1 LIPAKARERQ
11 LKIKMEVGPLRRI
24 VASIG
29 NFHEDVRFAARQFR
43 RAPAYAIFTVLV
55 LALGIGT
62 VTAMFTISYGVLLK
76 PLPFRADR
84 QLFDV
89 VESTAKG
96 DETFAASYPEIT
108 QLQQATANIADV
120 AFASNY
126 VNIIDAPAGA
136 EMISSV
142 TASPNL
148 FTVLGVE
155 PIIGRR
161 FLPNETIS
169 DHPNVVLLSYDIW
182 QRSFAGDRN
191 VLGKTVH
198 IGATPYTV
206 IGVMPKHFRYPLGD
220 TRTEVWVPIER
231 SALVPKPDDPYG
243 SPWHPIVR
251 LHGGVPPQALESS
264 LEHVHSQFVKSD
276 APSRFR
282 LLRLHDQIVRDV
294 KPSLRALEIAVAIV
308 WLIACSNVAGLLLA
322 RVAARR
328 TEIAVRSA
336 LGAARRRVV
345 AQFLTESL
353 MLSTAA
359 AVGGLGIAALILRI
373 FRHMLATM
381 LPMAQNI
388 QLDWSIF
395 AGLVVLTLLTA
406 LAFGTVPALLAAWA
420 GTEAGLRNSGRSQA
434 GDRRNNRTRAVLLV
448 SEVALSIAL
457 LTGAGLMMRTMYAL
471 RHVPLGFR
479 TDHLLIS
486 SLTAPGDL
494 YKDQNIGSAAWQ
506 PLLDAVRQIPGVK
519 DAALST
525 VMPLKHP
532 VEWLTIVYKTNWTE
546 DNVAAVVR
554 AASPGLMDVL
564 GIRMRSGRF
573 FNSGDTS
580 ASIPVAVVNRI
591 FVDRYLGGGDA
602 LGKQFRF
609 GRKPVT
615 ATVIGVIDDI
625 HQDSLTNA
633 SSPEFYLS
641 IPQIARDN
649 PLYLT
654 IVSKYMEIAI
664 RTEVAPGTMVAE
676 LRRQIAEV
684 NPHLAIGEFSTM
696 SEAVEDSIGAQKLAA
711 GVVGVFGGLALLIT
725 LVGLY
730 GLLTYMVEQ
739 RTREIGIR
747 MALGADRTAVISLV
761 MRQALLLMALG
772 AAAGVCIA
780 LWSNRLLHAFL
791 YGVTASDPWAIA
803 LTPLGLVLCGL
814 VAAAIPARRAAGL
827 DPVDALRA
835 E

>member
-1 LIPAKARERQ
+1 
-11 LKIKMEVGPLRRI
+11 MNRI
-24 VASIG
+24 VASIRS
-29 NFHEDVRFAARQFR
+29 FREDVRFAARQFR

-62 VTAMFTISYGVLLK
+62 VMAMFTISYGVLLR

-84 QLFDV
+84 QLFYV
-89 VESTAKG
+89 AESTTKG
-96 DETFAASYPEIT
+96 DDPFAASYPEIT
-108 QLQQATANIADV
+108 QWQQATTNVANIA
-120 AFASNY
+120 FARNY

-136 EMISSV
+136 EIISSV
-142 TASPNL
+142 SVSPNL
-148 FTVLGVE
+148 FTLLGVE
-155 PIIGRR
+155 PVIGRG

-169 DHPNVVLLSYDIW
+169 DHPNVVLLSYDTW

-198 IGATPYTV
+198 IGATLFSI
-206 IGVMPKHFRYPLGD
+206 IGVMPKQFRYPLDD
-220 TRTEVWVPIER
+220 TRAEVWVPIER
-231 SALVPKPDDPYG
+231 SALIPKPDDPYG
-243 SPWHPIVR
+243 SPWGPIVR
-251 LHGGVPPQALESS
+251 LHAGVPPQALESS
-264 LEHVHSQFVKSD
+264 LAHVHSQFVKSD
-276 APSRFR
+276 TPSRIR
-282 LLRLHDQIVRDV
+282 LVRLRDDLAREVQ
-294 KPSLRALEIAVAIV
+294 PALLALEIAVAIV

-336 LGAARRRVV
+336 LGAGRRRMV

-353 MLSTAA
+353 LLSTAA
-359 AVGGLGIAALILRI
+359 AVGGLGIAGIILRI
-373 FRHMLATM
+373 FRPMLTSA

-388 QLDWSIF
+388 GLDWSIF

-406 LAFGTVPALLAAWA
+406 LAFGAVPALLAAWA
-420 GTEAGLRNSGRSQA
+420 GAEAGLRNSGRSQA
-434 GDRRNNRTRAVLLV
+434 GDRRHNRARAILLV

-479 TDHLLIS
+479 TDHLLIT

-506 PLLDAVRQIPGVK
+506 PLLDAVRQQPGVK

-573 FNSGDTS
+573 FNSGDTA
-580 ASIPVAVVNRI
+580 ASIPVAVVNRV

-602 LGKQFRF
+602 VGKQFRF
-609 GRKPVT
+609 GRKPVA

-625 HQDSLTNA
+625 HQDSLTDA
-633 SSPEFYLS
+633 SRPEFYLC

-649 PLYLT
+649 PLYVS

-664 RTEVAPGTMVAE
+664 RTEVAPGTMIAE
-676 LRRQIAEV
+676 LRRQIADV

-747 MALGADRTAVISLV
+747 MALGAARAAVIRMV
-761 MRQALLLMALG
+761 MRQALLLMAYG

-791 YGVTASDPWAIA
+791 FGVTASDPWTIA
-803 LTPLGLVLCGL
+803 LAPLGLVLCGL

-827 DPVDALRA
+827 DPVEALRA

>member
-1 LIPAKARERQ
+1 MI
-11 LKIKMEVGPLRRI
+11 RI
-24 VASIG
+24 VASIR
-29 NFHEDVRFAARQFR
+29 NFREDVRFAARQFR
-43 RAPAYAIFTVLV
+43 RAPAYAVFTVLV

-62 VTAMFTISYGVLLK
+62 VTAMFTISYSVLLK

-84 QLFDV
+84 QLFKV

-96 DETFAASYPEIT
+96 DEEFGVSYPELT
-108 QLQQATANIADV
+108 QWQQATTEIADV

-126 VNIIDAPAGA
+126 VNILDAPTGA
-136 EMISSV
+136 EMITSV
-142 TASPNL
+142 PASPNL
-148 FTVLGVE
+148 FNLLGVE
-155 PIIGRR
+155 PIIGRS
-161 FLPNETIS
+161 FLRNEQTS
-169 DHPNVVLLSYDIW
+169 DQPNVVLLSYDIW

-198 IGATPYTV
+198 IGATLFTV
-206 IGVMPKHFRYPLGD
+206 IGVMPKQFRYPLGD
-220 TRTEVWVPIER
+220 PRAEVWGPMER
-231 SALVPKPDDPYG
+231 STVVPKTGDPYG
-243 SPWHPIVR
+243 SPWGPIVR
-251 LHGGVPPQALESS
+251 LHAGVRPETLESV
-264 LEHVHSQFVKSD
+264 LARVHSQFVKSD
-276 APSRFR
+276 APNRVR
-282 LLRLHDQIVRDV
+282 LLRLHDQLVREV
-294 KPSLRALEIAVAIV
+294 RPSLLALEIAVGIV

-336 LGAARRRVV
+336 LGAARRRMV
-345 AQFLTESL
+345 ALFLTESL
-353 MLSTAA
+353 VLSTAA
-359 AVGGLGIAALILRI
+359 AAGGLGIAALILRI
-373 FRHMLATM
+373 FRHMLAAT
-381 LPMAQNI
+381 LPIAQNI
-388 QLDWSIF
+388 HIDWSIF

-406 LAFGTVPALLAAWA
+406 LTFGAVPALLAAWA
-420 GTEAGLRNSGRSQA
+420 GSEAGLRNSGRSQA
-434 GDRRNNRTRAVLLV
+434 GDRRHNRVRAVILV

-457 LTGAGLMMRTMYAL
+457 LTSAGLMMRTMYAL

-479 TDHLLIS
+479 TDHLLVT

-494 YKDQNIGSAAWQ
+494 YKDRSIDSAAWQ
-506 PLLDAVRQIPGVK
+506 PLLDAVRQLPGVK

-532 VEWLTIVYKTNWTE
+532 VEWLTLVYKTNWTE
-546 DNVAAVVR
+546 SDVDAVVR

-564 GIRMRSGRF
+564 GIRMHSGRF
-573 FNSGDTS
+573 FNSGDTAANIS
-580 ASIPVAVVNRI
+580 VAVVNRV
-591 FVDRYLGGGDA
+591 FVDRYLGGGNA

-609 GRKPVT
+609 GRKPIT

-625 HQDSLTNA
+625 HQDTLTDA
-633 SSPEFYLS
+633 SRPEFYLCT
-641 IPQIARDN
+641 PQIPRDN
-649 PLYLT
+649 PLYLA
-654 IVSKYMEIAI
+654 IVSKYMELAV
-664 RTEVAPGTMVAE
+664 RTEVAPGAMVAQ

-696 SEAVEDSIGAQKLAA
+696 SEAVEDSIGTQKLAA

-730 GLLTYMVEQ
+730 GLLTYIVEQ

-747 MALGADRTAVISLV
+747 MALGADRVAVIGMV

-791 YGVTASDPWAIA
+791 YGVTASDPWAITLA
-803 LTPLGLVLCGL
+803 PLGLVLCGL
-814 VAAAIPARRAAGL
+814 AAAAVPACRAASL
-827 DPVDALRA
+827 NPVDALRA

>member
-1 LIPAKARERQ
+1 
-11 LKIKMEVGPLRRI
+11 MFRI
-24 VASIG
+24 VAVIA
-29 NFHEDVRFAARQFR
+29 NFREDVRFAFRQFR
-43 RAPAYAIFTVLV
+43 RAPAYAVFTILV

-84 QLFDV
+84 QLFEV
-89 VESTAKG
+89 AQSTAKG
-96 DETFAASYPEIT
+96 NEIFGLSYPELI
-108 QLQQATANIADV
+108 QWQQSTRDLADIG
-120 AFASNY
+120 FALSS
-126 VNIIDAPAGA
+126 VNILDAPAGA

-142 TASPNL
+142 AASPNL
-148 FTVLGVE
+148 FTLLGVE
-155 PIIGRR
+155 PVIGRG
-161 FLPNETIS
+161 FLPDEANS
-169 DHPNVVLLSYDIW
+169 DHPHVVLLSYDIW

-198 IGATPYTV
+198 IGATLFTI
-206 IGVMPKHFRYPLGD
+206 IGVMPRHFRYPLD
-220 TRTEVWVPIER
+220 DIRTEVWVPSER
-231 SALVPKPDDPYG
+231 STLVPKPDDPYG
-243 SPWHPIVR
+243 SPWGPIVR
-251 LHGGVPPQALESS
+251 LHAGVRPQALES
-264 LEHVHSQFVKSD
+264 LLARVHAQFVKSD
-276 APSRFR
+276 TPHRVR
-282 LLRLHDQIVRDV
+282 LLGLHDQQVREV
-294 KPSLRALEIAVAIV
+294 RPALLALEIAVGIV

-336 LGAARRRVV
+336 LGAARRRMV

-353 MLSTAA
+353 VLSAA
-359 AVGGLGIAALILRI
+359 GAAGGLGIAALILRI
-373 FRHMLATM
+373 FRHMLTAM

-388 QLDWSIF
+388 HIDWSIF

-406 LAFGTVPALLAAWA
+406 LAFGAVPALLAAWA
-420 GTEAGLRNSGRSQA
+420 GSEAGLRNSGRSLA
-434 GDRRNNRTRAVLLV
+434 GDRRHNLARAILLV

-479 TDHLLIS
+479 TDHLLIT

-494 YKDQNIGSAAWQ
+494 YKDRSIDSAAWQ
-506 PLLDAVRQIPGVK
+506 PILDAVRKLPGVK
-519 DAALST
+519 NAALST

-546 DNVAAVVR
+546 SNASAVVR
-554 AASPGLMDVL
+554 AASPGLMEVL
-564 GIRMRSGRF
+564 GIRMYSGRF
-573 FNSGDTS
+573 FNSGDTA
-580 ASIPVAVVNRI
+580 ASLPVAVVNRV
-591 FVDRYLGGGDA
+591 FVDRYLGGGDS

-625 HQDSLTNA
+625 HQDTLTDA
-633 SSPEFYLS
+633 SSPEFYLCT
-641 IPQIARDN
+641 PQIARDN
-649 PLYLT
+649 PLYLA
-654 IVSKYMEIAI
+654 IVSKYTELAI
-664 RTEVAPGTMVAE
+664 RTEVAPGSMVAQ
-676 LRRQIAEV
+676 LRRQIAEA

-696 SEAVEDSIGAQKLAA
+696 SEAVEDSIGTQKLAA

-730 GLLTYMVEQ
+730 GLLTYIVEQ

-747 MALGADRTAVISLV
+747 MALGADRAAVIRMV

-780 LWSNRLLHAFL
+780 LWSNRLLHAVL
-791 YGVTASDPWAIA
+791 YGVTASDPWTIA
-803 LTPLGLVLCGL
+803 LAPLGLVFCGL
-814 VAAAIPARRAAGL
+814 AAAAVPARRAAGL
-827 DPVDALRA
+827 NPVDALRA

>member
-1 LIPAKARERQ
+1 LS
-11 LKIKMEVGPLRRI
+11 RI
-24 VASIG
+24 VASIQNLRG
-29 NFHEDVRFAARQFR
+29 DVRFAARQFR

-62 VTAMFTISYGVLLK
+62 VTTMFTISYGVLLK

-108 QLQQATANIADV
+108 QWQQATTNIADV

-142 TASPNL
+142 AASPNL
-148 FTVLGVE
+148 FTLLGVE

-161 FLPNETIS
+161 FTPNETIS
-169 DHPNVVLLSYDIW
+169 DHPDVVLLSYDIW

-206 IGVMPKHFRYPLGD
+206 IGVMPRQFRYPLGD
-220 TRTEVWVPIER
+220 TRAEVWVPIER
-231 SALVPKPDDPYG
+231 SAMVPKPDDPYG

-251 LHGGVPPQALESS
+251 LHAGVSPQALESS
-264 LEHVHSQFVKSD
+264 LAHVHSQFVKSD
-276 APSRFR
+276 APNRFR
-282 LLRLHDQIVRDV
+282 LLRLHDQLVRDV
-294 KPSLRALEIAVAIV
+294 EPALRALEIAVAIV

-353 MLSTAA
+353 LLSIAA

-381 LPMAQNI
+381 LPLAQNI
-388 QLDWSIF
+388 HLDWSIF
-395 AGLVVLTLLTA
+395 AGLVVFTLLTA
-406 LAFGTVPALLAAWA
+406 LAFGAIPALLAAWA
-420 GTEAGLRNSGRSQA
+420 GTEAGLRNSGRGQA
-434 GDRRNNRTRAVLLV
+434 GDPRHNWARAVLLV

-479 TDHLLIS
+479 TDHLLVT

-494 YKDQNIGSAAWQ
+494 YKDQNIGAAAWQ
-506 PLLDAVRQIPGVK
+506 PLLDTVRQHPGVK

-525 VMPLKHP
+525 VIPLKHP
-532 VEWLTIVYKTNWTE
+532 VEWQTIVYKTNWTE
-546 DNVAAVVR
+546 GNVDAVVR

-573 FNSGDTS
+573 FNLGDTPTS
-580 ASIPVAVVNRI
+580 APVAVVNRI
-591 FVDRYLGGGDA
+591 FVDRYLGGGNA

-615 ATVIGVIDDI
+615 VTIIGVIDDI

-633 SSPEFYLS
+633 SVPELYLC

-649 PLYLT
+649 PLYLA

-730 GLLTYMVEQ
+730 GLLTYVVEQ

-747 MALGADRTAVISLV
+747 MALGANRTAVITMV

-803 LTPLGLVLCGL
+803 LAP
-814 VAAAIPARRAAGL
+814 R
-827 DPVDALRA
+827 
-835 E
+835 

>member
-1 LIPAKARERQ
+1 MSL
-11 LKIKMEVGPLRRI
+11 I
-24 VASIG
+24 VASLR
-29 NFHEDVRFAARQFR
+29 NFREDVRFAARQFR
-43 RAPAYAIFTVLV
+43 RAPAYAIFTTLV

-76 PLPFRADR
+76 PLPFHADR

-89 VESTAKG
+89 VETTAKG
-96 DETFAASYPEIT
+96 NETFAASYPEIT
-108 QLQQATANIADV
+108 QWQQATASLADV

-126 VNIIDAPAGA
+126 VDILDTPAGA
-136 EMISSV
+136 EMVSPV
-142 TASPNL
+142 TASSNL
-148 FTVLGVE
+148 FHLLGVE
-155 PIIGRR
+155 PIIGRG
-161 FLPNETIS
+161 FASGEAIS
-169 DHPNVVLLSYDIW
+169 DHPYAVLLSYDIW
-182 QRSFAGDRN
+182 QRSFAADRN
-191 VLGKTVH
+191 VLGRTVH

-206 IGVMPKHFRYPLGD
+206 VGVMPRRFSYPLGD
-220 TRTEVWVPIER
+220 IRPEVWIPIER
-231 SALVPKPDDPYG
+231 SALVSKPDDPYG
-243 SPWHPIVR
+243 SSWHPIVR
-251 LHGGVPPQALESS
+251 LHAGVAPQAIEDS
-264 LEHVHSQFVKSD
+264 LANVHSQFAKSGT
-276 APSRFR
+276 PKRFR
-282 LLRLHDQIVRDV
+282 LLRLHDQLVRDV
-294 KPSLRALEIAVAIV
+294 RPSLRALEIAVAIV

-336 LGAARRRVV
+336 LGAARRRMV

-353 MLSTAA
+353 LLSTAA
-359 AVGGLGIAALILRI
+359 AVGGLGVAALILRI
-373 FRHMLATM
+373 FRRMLTTA

-388 QLDWSIF
+388 RIDWSIF
-395 AGLVVLTLLTA
+395 AGLVVLTIITA

-420 GTEAGLRNSGRSQA
+420 GTEAGLRNSGRSQS
-434 GDRRNNRTRAVLLV
+434 GDRRHNRARAVLLV

-479 TDHLLIS
+479 TDHLLVT

-494 YKDQNIGSAAWQ
+494 YKDQNIGTAAWQ
-506 PLLDAVRQIPGVK
+506 PLLDTVRQYPGVK

-532 VEWLTIVYKTNWTE
+532 VEWLTLVYKTNWT
-546 DNVAAVVR
+546 DGNVSAVVR

-564 GIRMRSGRF
+564 GIRMHSGRF
-573 FNSGDTS
+573 FNSGDTAS
-580 ASIPVAVVNRI
+580 SIPVAVVNRI

-609 GRKPVT
+609 GRKPAM

-625 HQDSLTNA
+625 HQDSLTDA
-633 SSPEFYLS
+633 SSPEFYLC
-641 IPQIARDN
+641 IPQIPRDN

-664 RTEVAPGTMVAE
+664 RTEVTPDTMIAE

-684 NPHLAIGEFSTM
+684 NPHLAMGEFSTM

-711 GVVGVFGGLALLIT
+711 EVVGVFGGLALLIT

-730 GLLTYMVEQ
+730 GLLTYIVDQ

-747 MALGADRTAVISLV
+747 MALGADRVAVVSMV
-761 MRQALLLMALG
+761 MRQALILMALG

-791 YGVTASDPWAIA
+791 YGVTASDPWAVA
-803 LTPLGLVLCGL
+803 LAPIGLVLCGL
-814 VAAAIPARRAAGL
+814 VAAAVPARRAAGL
-827 DPVDALRA
+827 NPVDALRA

>member
-1 LIPAKARERQ
+1 
-11 LKIKMEVGPLRRI
+11 MEVGPLSYI
-24 VASIG
+24 VAPIG
-29 NFHEDVRFAARQFR
+29 NFFGDARFAARQFR

-55 LALGIGT
+55 LSLGIGT

-108 QLQQATANIADV
+108 QWQQAATNIADV

-148 FTVLGVE
+148 FALLGVE
-155 PIIGRR
+155 PIIGRG
-161 FLPNETIS
+161 FTPDETIS
-169 DHPNVVLLSYDIW
+169 DHPNVALLSYDIW
-182 QRSFAGDRN
+182 KRSFAGDRN

-198 IGATPYTV
+198 IGPTPYTV
-206 IGVMPKHFRYPLGD
+206 IGVMPRQFRYPLGD
-220 TRTEVWVPIER
+220 IRPEVWVPIER
-231 SALVPKPDDPYG
+231 SALVSKPDGPYG
-243 SPWHPIVR
+243 STWHPIVR
-251 LHGGVPPQALESS
+251 LHTGVPPQALESS
-264 LEHVHSQFVKSD
+264 LANVHSQFEKSD
-276 APSRFR
+276 APHRFR
-282 LLRLHDQIVRDV
+282 LLRLHDQLVREV
-294 KPSLRALEIAVAIV
+294 KPALLALEIAVAIV

-336 LGAARRRVV
+336 LGAARRRMV
-345 AQFLTESL
+345 AQFLTEAL
-353 MLSTAA
+353 ILSVAA

-373 FRHMLATM
+373 FRQMLGTM

-388 QLDWSIF
+388 HLDWSIF

-406 LAFGTVPALLAAWA
+406 VTFGAVPALFAAWA
-420 GTEAGLRNSGRSQA
+420 GTEAGLRNSSRSQA
-434 GDRRNNRTRAVLLV
+434 GDRRHNRARAALLV

-479 TDHLLIS
+479 TDHLLVT

-494 YKDQNIGSAAWQ
+494 YKDQNIGSVAWQ
-506 PLLDAVRQIPGVK
+506 PLLDAVRQHPGVK

-532 VEWLTIVYKTNWTE
+532 VEWLTLVYKTNWTE
-546 DNVAAVVR
+546 GDVAAVVR

-564 GIRMRSGRF
+564 GIRMQSGRF
-573 FNSGDTS
+573 FNLGDTA

-591 FVDRYLGGGDA
+591 FVDRYLGGGHA
-602 LGKQFRF
+602 LGKQIRF

-625 HQDSLTNA
+625 RQDSLTDA
-633 SSPEFYLS
+633 SRPEFYIC

-664 RTEVAPGTMVAE
+664 RTEVAPGTMIAE

-747 MALGADRTAVISLV
+747 MALGADRAAVISMV

-772 AAAGVCIA
+772 AAAGICIA

-803 LTPLGLVLCGL
+803 LAPLGLVLCGL
-814 VAAAIPARRAAGL
+814 VAAAVPARRAARL

>member
-1 LIPAKARERQ
+1 
-11 LKIKMEVGPLRRI
+11 M
-24 VASIG
+24 
-29 NFHEDVRFAARQFR
+29 RFAARQFR

-62 VTAMFTISYGVLLK
+62 VMAMFTISYGVLLR

-84 QLFDV
+84 QLFYV
-89 VESTAKG
+89 AESTTKG
-96 DETFAASYPEIT
+96 DDPFAASYPEIT
-108 QLQQATANIADV
+108 QWQQATTNVANIA
-120 AFASNY
+120 FARNY

-136 EMISSV
+136 EIISSV
-142 TASPNL
+142 SVSPNL
-148 FTVLGVE
+148 FTLLGVE
-155 PIIGRR
+155 PVIGRG

-169 DHPNVVLLSYDIW
+169 DHPNVVLLSYDTW

-198 IGATPYTV
+198 IGATLFSI
-206 IGVMPKHFRYPLGD
+206 IGVMPKQFRYPLDD
-220 TRTEVWVPIER
+220 TRAEVWVPIER
-231 SALVPKPDDPYG
+231 SALIPKPDDPYG
-243 SPWHPIVR
+243 SPWGPIVR
-251 LHGGVPPQALESS
+251 LHAGVPPQALESS
-264 LEHVHSQFVKSD
+264 LAHVHSQFVKSD
-276 APSRFR
+276 TPSRIR
-282 LLRLHDQIVRDV
+282 LVRLRDDLAREVQ
-294 KPSLRALEIAVAIV
+294 PALLALEIAVAIV

-336 LGAARRRVV
+336 LGAGRRRMV

-353 MLSTAA
+353 LLSTAA
-359 AVGGLGIAALILRI
+359 AVGGLGIAGIILRI
-373 FRHMLATM
+373 FRPMLTSA

-388 QLDWSIF
+388 GLDWSIF

-406 LAFGTVPALLAAWA
+406 LAFGAVPALLAAWA
-420 GTEAGLRNSGRSQA
+420 GAEAGLRNSGRSQA
-434 GDRRNNRTRAVLLV
+434 GDRRHNRARAILLV

-479 TDHLLIS
+479 TDHLLIT

-506 PLLDAVRQIPGVK
+506 PLLDAVRQQPGVK

-573 FNSGDTS
+573 FNSGDTA
-580 ASIPVAVVNRI
+580 ASIPVAVVNRV

-602 LGKQFRF
+602 VGKQFRF
-609 GRKPVT
+609 GRKPVA

-625 HQDSLTNA
+625 HQDSLTDA
-633 SSPEFYLS
+633 SRPEFYLC

-649 PLYLT
+649 PLYVS

-664 RTEVAPGTMVAE
+664 RTEVAPGTMIAE
-676 LRRQIAEV
+676 LRRQIADV

-747 MALGADRTAVISLV
+747 MALGAARAAVIRMV
-761 MRQALLLMALG
+761 MRQALLLMAYG

-791 YGVTASDPWAIA
+791 FGVTASDPWTIA
-803 LTPLGLVLCGL
+803 LAPLGLVLCGL

-827 DPVDALRA
+827 DPVEALRA

>member
-1 LIPAKARERQ
+1 
-11 LKIKMEVGPLRRI
+11 MEVGPLGYT

-29 NFHEDVRFAARQFR
+29 YFREDVRFAARQFR
-43 RAPAYAIFTVLV
+43 RAPAYAIFTTLV

-62 VTAMFTISYGVLLK
+62 VTAMFTISYGVLMK
-76 PLPFRADR
+76 QLPFRADR

-142 TASPNL
+142 AASPNL
-148 FTVLGVE
+148 FTLLGVE
-155 PIIGRR
+155 PIIGRS
-161 FLPNETIS
+161 FTPDEAIS

-191 VLGKTVH
+191 VLGRTVH
-198 IGATPYTV
+198 VGPTPETV
-206 IGVMPKHFRYPLGD
+206 IGVMPRQFSYPMGD
-220 TRTEVWVPIER
+220 IRPEVWVPIER
-231 SALVPKPDDPYG
+231 TALASKPDGPYG
-243 SPWHPIVR
+243 STWHPIVR
-251 LHGGVPPQALESS
+251 LHAGVAPQALESS
-264 LEHVHSQFVKSD
+264 LAHAHSQFAKSD
-276 APSRFR
+276 ALGRFG
-282 LLRLHDQIVRDV
+282 LVSLHDQLVRHV
-294 KPSLRALEIAVAIV
+294 RPALLALEIAVAIV

-336 LGAARRRVV
+336 LGAGRRRMV

-353 MLSTAA
+353 LLSTAA

-373 FRHMLATM
+373 FRHILTTA
-381 LPMAQNI
+381 LPMAQNVR
-388 QLDWSIF
+388 LDWAIF

-406 LAFGTVPALLAAWA
+406 LAFGTMPALLAAWA
-420 GTEAGLRNSGRSQA
+420 GAESGLRNSGRSQA
-434 GDRRNNRTRAVLLV
+434 GDRRHNRARAVLLV

-479 TDHLLIS
+479 TDHLLVT

-494 YKDQNIGSAAWQ
+494 YKDRNIDSAAWQ
-506 PLLDAVRQIPGVK
+506 PVLDAVRQLPGVK

-532 VEWLTIVYKTNWTE
+532 VEWLTLVYKTNWTE

-564 GIRMRSGRF
+564 GIRMHSGRF
-573 FNSGDTS
+573 FNSRDTAS
-580 ASIPVAVVNRI
+580 SIPVAVVNRV

-602 LGKQFRF
+602 LGKQFRY

-625 HQDSLTNA
+625 HQDSLTET
-633 SSPEFYLS
+633 SRPEFYIC
-641 IPQIARDN
+641 IPQVARDN

-654 IVSKYMEIAI
+654 IVSKYTEIAI

-676 LRRQIAEV
+676 LRRQISEV

-696 SEAVEDSIGAQKLAA
+696 TEAVEDSIGAQKLAA

-747 MALGADRTAVISLV
+747 MALGADRAAVIRLII
-761 MRQALLLMALG
+761 RQALLLMSLG

-780 LWSNRLLHAFL
+780 FWSNRLLHAFL
-791 YGVTASDPWAIA
+791 YGVTASDPWAITLA
-803 LTPLGLVLCGL
+803 PLCLVLCGL
-814 VAAAIPARRAAGL
+814 VAAAVPARRAAGL

>member
-1 LIPAKARERQ
+1 MI
-11 LKIKMEVGPLRRI
+11 RI

-29 NFHEDVRFAARQFR
+29 NFREDLRFAARQFR
-43 RAPAYAIFTVLV
+43 RAPAYAVFTVLV

-62 VTAMFTISYGVLLK
+62 VTAMFTISYSVLLR

-84 QLFDV
+84 HLFKV

-96 DETFAASYPEIT
+96 DEGFGVSYPEIT
-108 QLQQATANIADV
+108 QWQQATGDLADV
-120 AFASNY
+120 GFAWSS
-126 VNIIDAPAGA
+126 VNIINAPAGA

-142 TASPNL
+142 AASPNL
-148 FTVLGVE
+148 FTLLGVE
-155 PIIGRR
+155 PVIGRS
-161 FLPNETIS
+161 FLPNEANS
-169 DHPNVVLLSYDIW
+169 DHLNVVLLSYDIW

-198 IGATPYTV
+198 IGTTLCTI
-206 IGVMPKHFRYPLGD
+206 IGVMPKQFRYPLD
-220 TRTEVWVPIER
+220 DIRAEVWVPSER
-231 SALVPKPDDPYG
+231 STLVPRPDDPYG
-243 SPWHPIVR
+243 SPWGPIVR
-251 LHGGVPPQALESS
+251 LHPGVRPQALESV
-264 LEHVHSQFVKSD
+264 LAGVHSQFVKSD
-276 APSRFR
+276 IPNRVC
-282 LLRLHDQIVRDV
+282 LLHLHDQLVREV
-294 KPSLRALEIAVAIV
+294 RSALLALEIAVGIV

-336 LGAARRRVV
+336 LGASRRRMV

-353 MLSTAA
+353 LLSIAA
-359 AVGGLGIAALILRI
+359 AVSGLGIAALILRI
-373 FRHMLATM
+373 SRHMLAAM

-388 QLDWSIF
+388 HLDWSIF

-406 LAFGTVPALLAAWA
+406 LTFGTVPALLAAWA
-420 GTEAGLRNSGRSQA
+420 GTEAGLRNSGRSQT
-434 GDRRNNRTRAVLLV
+434 GDRRHNRARAVLLV

-479 TDHLLIS
+479 TDHLLVT
-486 SLTAPGDL
+486 SLTAPGGL
-494 YKDQNIGSAAWQ
+494 YNDQNIGAKAWQ
-506 PLLDAVRQIPGVK
+506 PLLDAVRQLPGVR

-532 VEWLTIVYKTNWTE
+532 VEWQTIVYKTNWTE
-546 DNVAAVVR
+546 GDVDAVVR
-554 AASPGLMDVL
+554 AASPGLMEVL
-564 GIRMRSGRF
+564 GIRMLSGRF
-573 FNSGDTS
+573 FNLDDTPT
-580 ASIPVAVVNRI
+580 SIPVAVVNRV

-602 LGKQFRF
+602 LGKQFRY
-609 GRKPVT
+609 GRKA
-615 ATVIGVIDDI
+615 ATVTVVGVIDDI
-625 HQDSLTNA
+625 HQDTLTDA
-633 SSPEFYLS
+633 SRPEFYLCT
-641 IPQIARDN
+641 PQIARDN
-649 PLYLT
+649 PLYLA
-654 IVSKYMEIAI
+654 IVSKYMELAI
-664 RTEVAPGTMVAE
+664 RIEVAPGAMVAQ

-725 LVGLY
+725 LAGLY
-730 GLLTYMVEQ
+730 GLLSYMVEQ

-747 MALGADRTAVISLV
+747 MALGADRVAVISMV

-780 LWSNRLLHAFL
+780 FWSNHLLHAFL
-791 YGVTASDPWAIA
+791 YGVTASDPWTIA
-803 LTPLGLVLCGL
+803 LAPLGLVLCGL
-814 VAAAIPARRAAGL
+814 AAAAVPARRAASL
-827 DPVDALRA
+827 NPVEALRA

>member
-1 LIPAKARERQ
+1 
-11 LKIKMEVGPLRRI
+11 MNRI
-24 VASIG
+24 AASIG
-29 NFHEDVRFAARQFR
+29 NFREDMRFAARQFR

-62 VTAMFTISYGVLLK
+62 VMAMFTISYGVLLR

-84 QLFDV
+84 QLFYV
-89 VESTAKG
+89 AESTTKG
-96 DETFAASYPEIT
+96 DDPFAASYPEIT
-108 QLQQATANIADV
+108 QWQQATTNVANIA
-120 AFASNY
+120 FARNY

-136 EMISSV
+136 EIISSV
-142 TASPNL
+142 SVSPNL
-148 FTVLGVE
+148 FTLLGVE
-155 PIIGRR
+155 PVIGRG

-169 DHPNVVLLSYDIW
+169 DHPNVVLLSYDTW

-198 IGATPYTV
+198 IGATLFSI
-206 IGVMPKHFRYPLGD
+206 IGVMPKQFRYPLDD
-220 TRTEVWVPIER
+220 TRAEVWVPIER
-231 SALVPKPDDPYG
+231 SALIPKPDDPYG
-243 SPWHPIVR
+243 SPWGPIVR
-251 LHGGVPPQALESS
+251 LHAGVPPQALESS
-264 LEHVHSQFVKSD
+264 LAHVHSQFVKSD
-276 APSRFR
+276 TPSRIR
-282 LLRLHDQIVRDV
+282 LVRLRDDLAREVQ
-294 KPSLRALEIAVAIV
+294 PALLALEIAVAIV

-336 LGAARRRVV
+336 LGAGRRRMV

-353 MLSTAA
+353 LLSTAA
-359 AVGGLGIAALILRI
+359 AVGGLGIAGIILRI
-373 FRHMLATM
+373 FRPMLTSA

-388 QLDWSIF
+388 GLDWSIF

-406 LAFGTVPALLAAWA
+406 LAFGAVPALLAAWA
-420 GTEAGLRNSGRSQA
+420 GAEAGLRNSGRSQA
-434 GDRRNNRTRAVLLV
+434 GDRRHNRARAILLV

-479 TDHLLIS
+479 TDHLLIT

-506 PLLDAVRQIPGVK
+506 PLLDAVRQQPGVK

-573 FNSGDTS
+573 FNSGDTA
-580 ASIPVAVVNRI
+580 ASIPVAVVNRV

-602 LGKQFRF
+602 VGKQFRF
-609 GRKPVT
+609 GRKPVA

-625 HQDSLTNA
+625 HQDSLTDA
-633 SSPEFYLS
+633 SRPEFYLC

-649 PLYLT
+649 PLYVS

-664 RTEVAPGTMVAE
+664 RTEVAPGTMIAE
-676 LRRQIAEV
+676 LRRQIADV

-747 MALGADRTAVISLV
+747 MALGAARAAVIRMV
-761 MRQALLLMALG
+761 MRQALLLMAYG

-791 YGVTASDPWAIA
+791 FGVTASDPWTIA
-803 LTPLGLVLCGL
+803 LAPLGLVLCGL

-827 DPVDALRA
+827 DPVEALRA

>member
-1 LIPAKARERQ
+1 
-11 LKIKMEVGPLRRI
+11 MNSI
-24 VASIG
+24 VASIR
-29 NFHEDVRFAARQFR
+29 NFREDARFAVRQFR
-43 RAPAYAIFTVLV
+43 RAPAYAVFTVLV
-55 LALGIGT
+55 LTLGIGT

-89 VESTAKG
+89 FESTAKG

-108 QLQQATANIADV
+108 QWQQATTNIADV

-148 FTVLGVE
+148 FTLLGVE
-155 PIIGRR
+155 PIIGRG
-161 FLPNETIS
+161 FIPNETIS
-169 DHPNVVLLSYDIW
+169 DHPNVVLLSYDTW
-182 QRSFAGDRN
+182 QRSFAGDHE

-206 IGVMPKHFRYPLGD
+206 IGVMPKHFRYPIGD
-220 TRTEVWVPIER
+220 TRAEVWVPIER

-243 SPWHPIVR
+243 APWHPIVR
-251 LHGGVPPQALESS
+251 LHAGVPPQALESS
-264 LEHVHSQFVKSD
+264 LAHVHSQFVKSD
-276 APSRFR
+276 APNRFHLLRFR
-282 LLRLHDQIVRDV
+282 DQVMREV
-294 KPSLRALEIAVAIV
+294 KPTLLALEIAVAIV

-336 LGAARRRVV
+336 LGAPRRRVV
-345 AQFLTESL
+345 AQFLTESFL
-353 MLSTAA
+353 LSIAG

-373 FRHMLATM
+373 FRHMLGTM

-388 QLDWSIF
+388 HLDWSIF
-395 AGLVVLTLLTA
+395 AGLVVLALLTT
-406 LAFGTVPALLAAWA
+406 LAFGAVPALLAAWA
-420 GTEAGLRNSGRSQA
+420 GSEAGLRNSGRSQA
-434 GDRRNNRTRAVLLV
+434 GDRRHNRARAVLV
-448 SEVALSIAL
+448 ISEVALSIAL

-479 TDHLLIS
+479 TDHLLVT

-494 YKDQNIGSAAWQ
+494 YKDQNIGTAAWQ
-506 PLLDAVRQIPGVK
+506 PLLDAVRQHPGVK

-546 DNVAAVVR
+546 GNVDAVVR

-564 GIRMRSGRF
+564 GIRMHSGRF
-573 FNSGDTS
+573 FNAGDTS
-580 ASIPVAVVNRI
+580 ASIPVAVVNRV

-615 ATVIGVIDDI
+615 ATVVGVIDDI
-625 HQDSLTNA
+625 HQDTLTDA
-633 SSPEFYLS
+633 SRPEFYLCT
-641 IPQIARDN
+641 PQIARDN
-649 PLYLT
+649 PLYLA

-664 RTEVAPGTMVAE
+664 RTEVSPGTMIAE

-730 GLLTYMVEQ
+730 GLLTYVVEQ

-747 MALGADRTAVISLV
+747 MALGADRAAVISLV

-791 YGVTASDPWAIA
+791 YGVTASDPWTIA
-803 LTPLGLVLCGL
+803 LAPLGLVLCGL
-814 VAAAIPARRAAGL
+814 AAAAVPARRAAGL
-827 DPVDALRA
+827 NPTDALRA

>member
-1 LIPAKARERQ
+1 MSP
-11 LKIKMEVGPLRRI
+11 I
-24 VASIG
+24 VASIR
-29 NFHEDVRFAARQFR
+29 NFREDVRFAARQFR
-43 RAPAYAIFTVLV
+43 RAPAYAIFTTLV

-89 VESTAKG
+89 VESTARG
-96 DETFAASYPEIT
+96 DDTFAASYPEIT
-108 QLQQATANIADV
+108 QLQQATSNIADV

-136 EMISSV
+136 EMISAV

-148 FTVLGVE
+148 FNVLGVE
-155 PIIGRR
+155 PIIGRS
-161 FLPNETIS
+161 FTPDEAIS

-198 IGATPYTV
+198 IGATPFTV
-206 IGVMPKHFRYPLGD
+206 IGIMPRQFQYPLGD
-220 TRTEVWVPIER
+220 IRPEVWVPIER
-231 SALVPKPDDPYG
+231 SALALKADGPYG
-243 SPWHPIVR
+243 ATWHPIVR
-251 LHGGVPPQALESS
+251 LHAGVPPQALESS
-264 LEHVHSQFVKSD
+264 LANVHSQFAKSD
-276 APSRFR
+276 APKRFR
-282 LLRLHDQIVRDV
+282 LLRLHDQMVHDV
-294 KPSLRALEIAVAIV
+294 KPALRALGIAVAIV

-322 RVAARR
+322 RVAARHP
-328 TEIAVRSA
+328 EIAIRSA
-336 LGAARRRVV
+336 LGAARRRMV

-353 MLSTAA
+353 LLSTAA
-359 AVGGLGIAALILRI
+359 SVGGLGIAALILRI
-373 FRHMLATM
+373 FRRMLTTA

-395 AGLVVLTLLTA
+395 AGLVVLTLFTA
-406 LAFGTVPALLAAWA
+406 LAFGAVPALLAAWT
-420 GTEAGLRNSGRSQA
+420 GSEAGLRNSGRSQA
-434 GDRRNNRTRAVLLV
+434 GDRRHNRARAILLV

-479 TDHLLIS
+479 TDHLLIT
-486 SLTAPGDL
+486 SLTAPGDI
-494 YKDQNIGSAAWQ
+494 YKDQNIGTAAWQ
-506 PLLDAVRQIPGVK
+506 PLLDAVRQHPGVK

-532 VEWLTIVYKTNWTE
+532 VEWLTLIYKTNWTE
-546 DNVAAVVR
+546 GNVAADVR

-564 GIRMRSGRF
+564 GIRMHSGRF

-580 ASIPVAVVNRI
+580 SSIPVAVVNRV
-591 FVDRYLGGGDA
+591 FADRYLGGVNA
-602 LGKQFRF
+602 VGKQFRF
-609 GRKPVT
+609 GRKPAT

-625 HQDSLTNA
+625 KQDTLTDA
-633 SSPEFYLS
+633 SSPEFYLCINQ
-641 IPQIARDN
+641 IPRDN

-664 RTEVAPGTMVAE
+664 RTEVAPGTMIAE

-739 RTREIGIR
+739 RTREIGVR
-747 MALGADRTAVISLV
+747 MALGADRAAVIRLV
-761 MRQALLLMALG
+761 IRQALLLMALG

-803 LTPLGLVLCGL
+803 LAPLGLVLCGL
-814 VAAAIPARRAAGL
+814 AAAAVPARRAARL
-827 DPVDALRA
+827 NPVDALRA

>member
-1 LIPAKARERQ
+1 LS
-11 LKIKMEVGPLRRI
+11 RI
-24 VASIG
+24 VASIR
-29 NFHEDVRFAARQFR
+29 NFREDVRFAARQFR

-76 PLPFRADR
+76 PLPFWADH

-108 QLQQATANIADV
+108 QLQQATTSIADV

-142 TASPNL
+142 SASPNL
-148 FTVLGVE
+148 FTLLGVE

-161 FLPNETIS
+161 FAPDETIS
-169 DHPNVVLLSYDIW
+169 DHPNVVLLSFEIW

-206 IGVMPKHFRYPLGD
+206 IGVMPRRFSYPLGD
-220 TRTEVWVPIER
+220 IRAEVWVPIER
-231 SALVPKPDDPYG
+231 SALVSKPDDPYG
-243 SPWHPIVR
+243 SFWHPIVR
-251 LHGGVPPQALESS
+251 LHAGVPPQALESA
-264 LEHVHSQFVKSD
+264 LAHVHSQFVKGET
-276 APSRFR
+276 PSRFR
-282 LLRLHDQIVRDV
+282 LLNLHDQLVRDV
-294 KPSLRALEIAVAIV
+294 KPTLLALEIAVALV

-336 LGAARRRVV
+336 LGAARRRMV

-353 MLSTAA
+353 LLSTAA
-359 AVGGLGIAALILRI
+359 AVGGLGIAAIILRI
-373 FRHMLATM
+373 FRHMLTTA
-381 LPMAQNI
+381 LPMARNI

-406 LAFGTVPALLAAWA
+406 LAFGSVPALFAAWT
-420 GTEAGLRNSGRSQA
+420 GSEAGLRNSGRSQA
-434 GDRRNNRTRAVLLV
+434 GDRRHNRARAVLLV

-479 TDHLLIS
+479 TDHLLIT
-486 SLTAPGDL
+486 SLTAPGNL

-506 PLLDAVRQIPGVK
+506 PLLDAVRQHPGVK

-532 VEWLTIVYKTNWTE
+532 VEWLTLMYKTNWTE
-546 DNVAAVVR
+546 GNVAADVR

-564 GIRMRSGRF
+564 GIRMHSGRF

-580 ASIPVAVVNRI
+580 SSTPVAVVNRV
-591 FVDRYLGGGDA
+591 FADRYLGGINA
-602 LGKQFRF
+602 VGKQFRF
-609 GRKPVT
+609 GRKPAT

-625 HQDSLTNA
+625 KQDTLTDS
-633 SSPEFYLS
+633 SSPEFYLCL
-641 IPQIARDN
+641 PQIPRDN
-649 PLYLT
+649 PLYLA

-664 RTEVAPGTMVAE
+664 RTEVAPGTMIAE

-711 GVVGVFGGLALLIT
+711 RVVGVFGGLALLIT

-739 RTREIGIR
+739 RTREIGVR
-747 MALGADRTAVISLV
+747 MALGADRAAVIRLV
-761 MRQALLLMALG
+761 LRQALLLMALG

-803 LTPLGLVLCGL
+803 LAPLGLVLCGL
-814 VAAAIPARRAAGL
+814 VAAAVPARRAARL
-827 DPVDALRA
+827 NPVDALRA

>member
-1 LIPAKARERQ
+1 
-11 LKIKMEVGPLRRI
+11 MSRI
-24 VASIG
+24 VTSIR
-29 NFHEDVRFAARQFR
+29 NFLEDARFAVRQFR

-89 VESTAKG
+89 VESTTKG
-96 DETFAASYPEIT
+96 DETFAVSYPEIT
-108 QLQQATANIADV
+108 QWQQATTKIADV

-126 VNIIDAPAGA
+126 VNVIDAPAGA

-142 TASPNL
+142 AASPNL
-148 FTVLGVE
+148 FTLLGVE
-155 PIIGRR
+155 PIIGRT
-161 FLPNETIS
+161 FLQNEQITE
-169 DHPNVVLLSYDIW
+169 HPNVLILSYDTW
-182 QRSFAGDRN
+182 QRSFAGDHE

-206 IGVMPKHFRYPLGD
+206 IGVMPKQFRYPLGD
-220 TRTEVWVPIER
+220 IRAEVWVPIER
-231 SALVPKPDDPYG
+231 SAVVPKPDDPYG
-243 SPWHPIVR
+243 SPWHPLVR
-251 LHGGVPPQALESS
+251 VHAGVPPRALES
-264 LEHVHSQFVKSD
+264 LLTNVHSQFVKSET
-276 APSRFR
+276 PNRIR
-282 LLRLHDQIVRDV
+282 LLRLHDQLVRDV
-294 KPSLRALEIAVAIV
+294 QPALLALEIAVAIV

-336 LGAARRRVV
+336 LGAARSRMVT
-345 AQFLTESL
+345 QFLTESL
-353 MLSTAA
+353 LLSIAGA
-359 AVGGLGIAALILRI
+359 SGGLGIAALILRI
-373 FRHMLATM
+373 FRHMLGTM

-388 QLDWSIF
+388 HLDWSIF

-420 GTEAGLRNSGRSQA
+420 GSEAGLRNSGRSQA
-434 GDRRNNRTRAVLLV
+434 GDRRHNRARAVLVV

-457 LTGAGLMMRTMYAL
+457 LTGTGLMMRTMYAL

-479 TDHLLIS
+479 TDHLLVT

-494 YKDQNIGSAAWQ
+494 YKDQDIGIVAWQ
-506 PLLDAVRQIPGVK
+506 PLLDAVRQQPGVK

-546 DNVAAVVR
+546 GNVDAVVR

-564 GIRMRSGRF
+564 GIRMHKGRF
-573 FNSGDTS
+573 FNLGDTS
-580 ASIPVAVVNRI
+580 ASIPVAVVNRV
-591 FVDRYLGGGDA
+591 FVDRYLGGEDA

-615 ATVIGVIDDI
+615 ATVVGIIDDI
-625 HQDSLTNA
+625 HQDTITDA
-633 SSPEFYLS
+633 SRPEFYLC

-649 PLYLT
+649 PLYLA
-654 IVSKYMEIAI
+654 IVSKYMELAI
-664 RTEVAPGTMVAE
+664 RTEVAPGTMVAQ

-684 NPHLAIGEFSTM
+684 NSHLAIGEFSTM

-747 MALGADRTAVISLV
+747 MALGADRTAVITMV

-791 YGVTASDPWAIA
+791 FGVIASDPWTIA
-803 LTPLGLVLCGL
+803 LTPVGLVLCGL
-814 VAAAIPARRAAGL
+814 AAAAVPARRAAGL
-827 DPVDALRA
+827 NPVDALRA

>member
-1 LIPAKARERQ
+1 
-11 LKIKMEVGPLRRI
+11 MSRI

-29 NFHEDVRFAARQFR
+29 IFREDVRFAARQFR
-43 RAPAYAIFTVLV
+43 RAPAYASFTVLV

-76 PLPFRADR
+76 PLPFQADR

-96 DETFAASYPEIT
+96 DETFSASYSEIT
-108 QLQQATANIADV
+108 QWQQATTNSADV

-126 VNIIDAPAGA
+126 VNIIDAPTGA

-142 TASPNL
+142 ASSPNL
-148 FTVLGVE
+148 FTVLGVS

-161 FLPNETIS
+161 FTPDEAIS
-169 DHPNVVLLSYDIW
+169 DHPNVLLLSYDIW
-182 QRSFAGDRN
+182 QRSFAGDRD

-198 IGATPYTV
+198 FGATPYTV
-206 IGVMPKHFRYPLGD
+206 IGVMPRQFRYPLGD
-220 TRTEVWVPIER
+220 IRAEVWVPIER
-231 SALVPKPDDPYG
+231 SALVSKSDDPYG
-243 SPWHPIVR
+243 SYWHPIVR
-251 LHGGVPPQALESS
+251 LHAGASPLALEGS
-264 LEHVHSQFVKSD
+264 LAQVHSQFAKSD
-276 APSRFR
+276 APKRFR
-282 LLRLHDQIVRDV
+282 LLRLHDQLVRDV
-294 KPSLRALEIAVAIV
+294 EPSLRALEIAVAIV
-308 WLIACSNVAGLLLA
+308 WLIACTNVAGLLLA

-336 LGAARRRVV
+336 LGAARRRMV

-353 MLSTAA
+353 LLSTVA
-359 AVGGLGIAALILRI
+359 AVGGLGIAACILRI
-373 FRHMLATM
+373 FRHMLTTM

-388 QLDWSIF
+388 RLDWSAF

-406 LAFGTVPALLAAWA
+406 LAFGTAPALLAAWA
-420 GTEAGLRNSGRSQA
+420 GTEAGLRNSSRSQA
-434 GDRRNNRTRAVLLV
+434 GDRRHKRARAVLLV

-479 TDHLLIS
+479 TDHLLVT
-486 SLTAPGDL
+486 SLTAPGQI
-494 YKDQNIGSAAWQ
+494 YKDQNIGTLAWQ
-506 PLLDAVRQIPGVK
+506 PLLDEVRQHPGVK

-525 VMPLKHP
+525 VMPIKHP
-532 VEWLTIVYKTNWTE
+532 VEWLTLIYKTNWT
-546 DNVAAVVR
+546 DGNVDAVVR
-554 AASPGLMDVL
+554 AASPRLMDVL
-564 GIRMRSGRF
+564 GIRMHSGRF
-573 FNSGDTS
+573 FNLGDT
-580 ASIPVAVVNRI
+580 ATSIPVAVVNRV
-591 FVDRYLGGGDA
+591 FVDRYLGGGNA

-615 ATVIGVIDDI
+615 ATVIGVIEDI
-625 HQDSLTNA
+625 HQDSLTDA
-633 SSPEFYLS
+633 SQPEFYIC

-654 IVSKYMEIAI
+654 IVSKYMELAI

-676 LRRQIAEV
+676 LRRQIAV
-684 NPHLAIGEFSTM
+684 ANPHLAIGQFSTM

-747 MALGADRTAVISLV
+747 MALGADRAAVVRLV
-761 MRQALLLMALG
+761 IRQALLLMALG

-803 LTPLGLVLCGL
+803 LAPLGLVLCGL
-814 VAAAIPARRAAGL
+814 AAAAVPARRAARL
-827 DPVDALRA
+827 NPVDALRA

>member
-1 LIPAKARERQ
+1 
-11 LKIKMEVGPLRRI
+11 MEVGPLIRTA
-24 VASIG
+24 ASIE
-29 NFHEDVRFAARQFR
+29 NFREDVRFAARQFR
-43 RAPAYAIFTVLV
+43 RAPAYAVFTVLV

-62 VTAMFTISYGVLLK
+62 VTAMFTISYSVLLR

-84 QLFDV
+84 QLFKV

-96 DETFAASYPEIT
+96 DEGFGASYPELT
-108 QLQQATANIADV
+108 QWQQATEDLADV
-120 AFASNY
+120 GFAWSS
-126 VNIIDAPAGA
+126 VNILDAPAGA

-142 TASPNL
+142 AASPNL
-148 FTVLGVE
+148 FTLLGVE
-155 PIIGRR
+155 PIIGHG
-161 FLPNETIS
+161 FLPNETNS

-198 IGATPYTV
+198 IGATLFTI
-206 IGVMPKHFRYPLGD
+206 IGVMPKQFRYPLD
-220 TRTEVWVPIER
+220 DIRAEVWVPAER

-243 SPWHPIVR
+243 APWGPIVR
-251 LHGGVPPQALESS
+251 LHAGVRPQAVES
-264 LEHVHSQFVKSD
+264 LLARVHSQFVKSD
-276 APSRFR
+276 APKHVR
-282 LLRLHDQIVRDV
+282 LLRLHDQLVSEVR
-294 KPSLRALEIAVAIV
+294 PALLALEIAVGIV

-336 LGAARRRVV
+336 LGASRRRMV

-353 MLSTAA
+353 LLSIAA

-373 FRHMLATM
+373 FRHTMATM

-388 QLDWSIF
+388 QLDWSVF

-434 GDRRNNRTRAVLLV
+434 GDRRHNRVRATLLV
-448 SEVALSIAL
+448 TEVALSIAL

-479 TDHLLIS
+479 TDHLLVT
-486 SLTAPGDL
+486 SLTAPGNL
-494 YKDQNIGSAAWQ
+494 YKDRNIDSAAWQ
-506 PLLDAVRQIPGVK
+506 PVLDAVRQLPGVK

-532 VEWLTIVYKTNWTE
+532 VEWLTIVYKTNWTAG
-546 DNVAAVVR
+546 NVSAAVR
-554 AASPGLMDVL
+554 AASPRLMEVL
-564 GIRMRSGRF
+564 GIRMRGGRF
-573 FNSGDTS
+573 FNSGDTATS
-580 ASIPVAVVNRI
+580 LPVAVVNRV

-625 HQDSLTNA
+625 HQDTLTDA
-633 SSPEFYLS
+633 SRPEFYLCT
-641 IPQIARDN
+641 PQIARDN
-649 PLYLT
+649 PLYLA
-654 IVSKYMEIAI
+654 IVSKYTELAI
-664 RTEVAPGTMVAE
+664 RTEVAPGTMVAQ

-730 GLLTYMVEQ
+730 GLLTYIVEQ

-747 MALGADRTAVISLV
+747 MALGADRAAVIGMV
-761 MRQALLLMALG
+761 MHQALLLMALG

-791 YGVTASDPWAIA
+791 YGVTASDPWTIA
-803 LTPLGLVLCGL
+803 LAPLGLVLCGL
-814 VAAAIPARRAAGL
+814 AAAAVPARRAAGL
-827 DPVDALRA
+827 NPVDALRA

>member
-1 LIPAKARERQ
+1 
-11 LKIKMEVGPLRRI
+11 MEVEPLGYT

-29 NFHEDVRFAARQFR
+29 YFREDVRFAARQFR
-43 RAPAYAIFTVLV
+43 RAPAYAIFTTLV
-55 LALGIGT
+55 LAFGIGT

-108 QLQQATANIADV
+108 QWQQASTNLADI

-126 VNIIDAPAGA
+126 VNILDTPAGA
-136 EMISSV
+136 EMVSPV
-142 TASPNL
+142 TASSNL
-148 FTVLGVE
+148 FHLLGVE
-155 PIIGRR
+155 PIIGRG
-161 FLPNETIS
+161 FLPGEAIS

-182 QRSFAGDRN
+182 QRSFAGERN

-198 IGATPYTV
+198 LGANPYTV
-206 IGVMPKHFRYPLGD
+206 IGVMPRQFSYPMGD
-220 TRTEVWVPIER
+220 IRPEVWVPAER
-231 SALVPKPDDPYG
+231 STLVPKPDGPYG
-243 SPWHPIVR
+243 STLHPIVR
-251 LHGGVPPQALESS
+251 LHAGVPPQALESS
-264 LEHVHSQFVKSD
+264 LAHAHSQFAKSD

-282 LLRLHDQIVRDV
+282 LVSLHDQLVRHV
-294 KPSLRALEIAVAIV
+294 RPALLALEIAVAIV
-308 WLIACSNVAGLLLA
+308 WLIVCSNVAGLLLA

-336 LGAARRRVV
+336 LGAGRRRMV

-353 MLSTAA
+353 LLSTAA

-373 FRHMLATM
+373 FRHMLTTA

-388 QLDWSIF
+388 RLDWSIF
-395 AGLVVLTLLTA
+395 TGLVVLTLLTA

-420 GTEAGLRNSGRSQA
+420 GAESGLRNSGRSQA
-434 GDRRNNRTRAVLLV
+434 GDRRHNRARAILLV

-479 TDHLLIS
+479 SDHLLVT

-494 YKDQNIGSAAWQ
+494 YKNQNIGTVAWQ
-506 PLLDAVRQIPGVK
+506 PLLDAVRLHPGVK

-532 VEWLTIVYKTNWTE
+532 VEWLTLVYKTNWTE
-546 DNVAAVVR
+546 DDVTAVVR
-554 AASPGLMDVL
+554 AASPRLMDVL
-564 GIRMRSGRF
+564 GIRMHSGRF
-573 FNSGDTS
+573 FNSSDTAS
-580 ASIPVAVVNRI
+580 SIPVAVVNRV

-602 LGKQFRF
+602 LGKQFRY

-625 HQDSLTNA
+625 HQDSLTET
-633 SSPEFYLS
+633 SRPEFYIC

-664 RTEVAPGTMVAE
+664 LTEVAPGTMVAE
-676 LRRQIAEV
+676 LRRQISEV

-696 SEAVEDSIGAQKLAA
+696 TEAVEDSIGAQKLAA

-747 MALGADRTAVISLV
+747 MALGADRAAVIRLII
-761 MRQALLLMALG
+761 RHALLLMSLG
-772 AAAGVCIA
+772 AVAGICIA

-791 YGVTASDPWAIA
+791 YGVTASDPWAITLA
-803 LTPLGLVLCGL
+803 PLCLVLCGL
-814 VAAAIPARRAAGL
+814 VAAAVPARRAARL
-827 DPVDALRA
+827 NPVDALRA

>member
-1 LIPAKARERQ
+1 
-11 LKIKMEVGPLRRI
+11 
-24 VASIG
+24 
-29 NFHEDVRFAARQFR
+29 VRFAARQFR

-62 VTAMFTISYGVLLK
+62 VMAMFTISYGVLLR

-84 QLFDV
+84 QLFYV
-89 VESTAKG
+89 AESTTKG
-96 DETFAASYPEIT
+96 DDPFAASYPEIT
-108 QLQQATANIADV
+108 QWQQATTNVANIA
-120 AFASNY
+120 FARNY

-136 EMISSV
+136 EIISSV
-142 TASPNL
+142 SVSPNL
-148 FTVLGVE
+148 FTLLGVE
-155 PIIGRR
+155 PVIGRG

-169 DHPNVVLLSYDIW
+169 DHPNVVLLSYDTW

-198 IGATPYTV
+198 IGATLFSI
-206 IGVMPKHFRYPLGD
+206 IGVMPKQFRYPLDD
-220 TRTEVWVPIER
+220 TRAEVWVPIER
-231 SALVPKPDDPYG
+231 SALIPKPDDPYG
-243 SPWHPIVR
+243 SPWGPIVR
-251 LHGGVPPQALESS
+251 LHAGVPPQALESS
-264 LEHVHSQFVKSD
+264 LAHVHSQFVKSD
-276 APSRFR
+276 TPSRIR
-282 LLRLHDQIVRDV
+282 LVRLRDDLAREVQ
-294 KPSLRALEIAVAIV
+294 PALLALEIAVAIV

-336 LGAARRRVV
+336 LGAGRRRMV

-353 MLSTAA
+353 LLSTAA
-359 AVGGLGIAALILRI
+359 AVGGLGIAGIILRI
-373 FRHMLATM
+373 FRPMLTSA

-388 QLDWSIF
+388 GLDWSIF

-406 LAFGTVPALLAAWA
+406 LAFGAVPALLAAWA
-420 GTEAGLRNSGRSQA
+420 GAEAGLRNSGRSQA
-434 GDRRNNRTRAVLLV
+434 GDRRHNRARAILLV

-479 TDHLLIS
+479 TDHLLIT

-506 PLLDAVRQIPGVK
+506 PLLDAVRQQPGVK

-573 FNSGDTS
+573 FNSGDTA
-580 ASIPVAVVNRI
+580 ASIPVAVVNRV

-602 LGKQFRF
+602 VGKQFRF
-609 GRKPVT
+609 GRKPVA

-625 HQDSLTNA
+625 HQDSLTDA
-633 SSPEFYLS
+633 SRPEFYLC

-649 PLYLT
+649 PLYVS

-664 RTEVAPGTMVAE
+664 RTEVAPGTMIAE
-676 LRRQIAEV
+676 LRRQIADV

-747 MALGADRTAVISLV
+747 MALGAARAAVIRMV
-761 MRQALLLMALG
+761 MRQALLLMAYG

-791 YGVTASDPWAIA
+791 FGVTASDPWTIA
-803 LTPLGLVLCGL
+803 LAPLGLVLCGL

-827 DPVDALRA
+827 DPVEALRA

>member
-1 LIPAKARERQ
+1 
-11 LKIKMEVGPLRRI
+11 MSRI

-29 NFHEDVRFAARQFR
+29 NFREDVRFAARQFR

-62 VTAMFTISYGVLLK
+62 VTAMFTISYGVLVK

-136 EMISSV
+136 DMISSV
-142 TASPNL
+142 AASPNL
-148 FTVLGVE
+148 FTFLGVE

-161 FLPNETIS
+161 FTPDERIS

-198 IGATPYTV
+198 IGTTPYTV
-206 IGVMPKHFRYPLGD
+206 IGVMPRLFRYPLGD
-220 TRTEVWVPIER
+220 IRAEVWVPIER
-231 SALVPKPDDPYG
+231 SALVSKPGDPYG
-243 SPWHPIVR
+243 AVWHPIVR
-251 LHGGVPPQALESS
+251 LRTGVPPQALENS
-264 LEHVHSQFVKSD
+264 LANVHSQFVKSD
-276 APSRFR
+276 APNRFR
-282 LLRLHDQIVRDV
+282 LLRLHDQLVRDV
-294 KPSLRALEIAVAIV
+294 EPALRALEIAVAIV

-336 LGAARRRVV
+336 LGAARHRTV

-353 MLSTAA
+353 LLSVAA

-373 FRHMLATM
+373 FRRTLATM
-381 LPMAQNI
+381 LPLAQNI

-395 AGLVVLTLLTA
+395 AGLVVLALLTA
-406 LAFGTVPALLAAWA
+406 LLFGTVPALLAAWA
-420 GTEAGLRNSGRSQA
+420 GAEAGLRNSGRSQA
-434 GDRRNNRTRAVLLV
+434 GDRRHNRARAVLLV

-479 TDHLLIS
+479 TDHLLVT
-486 SLTAPGDL
+486 SLTAPGEL
-494 YKDQNIGSAAWQ
+494 YKDLNIGAAAWQ
-506 PLLDAVRQIPGVK
+506 PLIDAVRQHPGVK

-532 VEWLTIVYKTNWTE
+532 VEWLTIIYKTNWTE
-546 DNVAAVVR
+546 GNVDAVVR

-564 GIRMRSGRF
+564 GIRMQSGRF
-573 FNSGDTS
+573 FNLGDTPT
-580 ASIPVAVVNRI
+580 SIPVAVVNRI

-615 ATVIGVIDDI
+615 ANVIGVIDDI
-625 HQDSLTNA
+625 HQDSLTDP
-633 SSPEFYLS
+633 SRPEFYLC
-641 IPQIARDN
+641 IPQIASDN
-649 PLYLT
+649 PLYLA

-664 RTEVAPGTMVAE
+664 RTEVAPGTMIAE
-676 LRRQIAEV
+676 VRRQIAEV

-747 MALGADRTAVISLV
+747 MALGADRAAVIRMVL
-761 MRQALLLMALG
+761 RQAMVLMALG

-791 YGVTASDPWAIA
+791 YGVTASDPWEIA
-803 LTPLGLVLCGL
+803 LAPLGLVLCGL
-814 VAAAIPARRAAGL
+814 AAAAVPARRAARL